1 MDCGF
6 SKLQWPHSGR
16 WYCKSDKQS
25 PDEHRSCYTM
35 PSFKQENR
43 THAGKSAIALFLSVL
58 ICNYLFFLYPHV
70 FPLIK
75 TALAVINKENILRHV
90 TFLLLSLMNIHLVCQ
105 AFNRNEKSDNTDG
118 GKCFRKMRNSPW
130 IKQCDVCQIAI
141 TGNLNTRNTQ
151 WNLNVIKIW
160 EIDTHF
166 LIYLILYQLSHKR
179 KQNLTLHV
187 SKSISFHFQIP
198 YLDLIKI

>member
-1 MDCGF
+1 
-6 SKLQWPHSGR
+6 
-16 WYCKSDKQS
+16 
-25 PDEHRSCYTM
+25 
-35 PSFKQENR
+35 
-43 THAGKSAIALFLSVL
+43 
-58 ICNYLFFLYPHV
+58 
-70 FPLIK
+70 
-75 TALAVINKENILRHV
+75 
-90 TFLLLSLMNIHLVCQ
+90 MNIHLVCQ

-130 IKQCDVCQIAI
+130 IKQCDVCQMAI

-160 EIDTHF
+160 EIGTHF

-187 SKSISFHFQIP
+187 SKSISSENPISWP
-198 YLDLIKI
+198 NKNLDSEVNKSRIQSSHYTAMWGTWKGRNLGNRPCWLLYGDLVQPLGEMHWLRHPTCFFFLKRDINHIEKSVNANHRWIYC